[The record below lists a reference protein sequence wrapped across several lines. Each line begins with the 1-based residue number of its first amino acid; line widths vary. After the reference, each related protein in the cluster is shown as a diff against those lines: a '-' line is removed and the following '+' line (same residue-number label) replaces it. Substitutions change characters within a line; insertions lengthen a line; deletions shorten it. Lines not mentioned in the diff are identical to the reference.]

1 MFYRKKRKQSGT
13 DLQAVQ
19 SCVGLKERGSLSL
32 LTVKIASLPT
42 MTYSHEFSTSPTTL
56 SSPPSYTQQ
65 LFKWSTIGYIQ
76 CRYECLKTRMNKKKN
91 CYRGHG
97 TIFHGVISNNIA
109 HSSRCVAFPGLCG
122 AGFQSNVTPAL
133 MFLNPPSCWQPSMQ
147 HETFSSKTQFIFFLG
162 QNQGGCILKWKLKGR
177 K

>member
-32 LTVKIASLPT
+32 PTVKIASLPT

-56 SSPPSYTQQ
+56 SSPPSHTQQ

-76 CRYECLKTRMNKKKN
+76 CRYECLKTRMRKKKKN

-109 HSSRCVAFPGLCG
+109 HSSRCVPGALRSRVPVERDAG
-122 AGFQSNVTPAL
+122 ANVSDPT
-133 MFLNPPSCWQPSMQ
+133 SCWQPSMQ
-147 HETFSSKTQFIFFLG
+147 HETFSSKNTFFFIG
-162 QNQGGCILKWKLKGR
+162 QNRGRILKWK
-177 K
+177 

>member
-76 CRYECLKTRMNKKKN
+76 CRYECLKTRMKKNKTKKKKLLQRTWDDIPRCN
-91 CYRGHG
+91 FKQHC
-97 TIFHGVISNNIA
+97 TFLTL
-109 HSSRCVAFPGLCG
+109 RCVSGGFCRAGVPVECDPG
-122 AGFQSNVTPAL
+122 ANVSEP
-133 MFLNPPSCWQPSMQ
+133 
-147 HETFSSKTQFIFFLG
+147 TQLLTAIDAT
-162 QNQGGCILKWKLKGR
+162 
-177 K
+177 